1 MPVDRVTDLL
11 DPNALLGV
19 AQQALREGEWHVARQ
34 AFERA
39 LSSSEQPEV
48 LEGLAS
54 AAWWL
59 QDAACVLET
68 RERAYRAYRKRGDAR
83 SAARL
88 AIALAGDSL
97 NFRGEP
103 AVAQGWQ
110 QRARELLVD
119 CDLVPE
125 QGWLELAE
133 GDFALSVQSDP
144 QAAAARADA
153 AWQIGQSLRI
163 EDIRVQAHALSG
175 AALVVEG
182 RIHEGM
188 LRLDGAVTSA
198 LAGDVEDPVAI
209 GYSCCYMLQS
219 CERARDFERASQ
231 WCERVRMFSE
241 RSRFDALLAICRTHR
256 ASLWIGSGQWQ
267 EAEAELD
274 AAAHVL
280 ASSRPGL
287 LGEALLRLAGLRRR
301 QGRLEE
307 AGDLLQQLSG
317 DPAAL
322 QEQAALAFDR
332 GDARTAVA
340 LAERLLRRIPERNQT
355 DRLSVL
361 ELLARAH
368 LELGDGVAAEK
379 AITTCRTLTSGSV
392 RALEAA
398 LRSCEG
404 LLARLRGDAATARRA
419 LEDAVDELGRCGD
432 PFELARARLELGREL
447 YSGGQRAL
455 GLDEARA
462 AVRSFETLGARRELE
477 RALAWLAQ
485 QTPSLPEEKPSLA
498 PGPAWQTSEGTAE
511 AHGGL
516 SQREREVLRLVA
528 RGLSN
533 RSIAG
538 ELGVSEFTIKRH
550 VQNLLTKLGL
560 PTRAAAASYAVRAGL
575 A

>member
-1 MPVDRVTDLL
+1 MPVAPVSDLL
-11 DPNALLGV
+11 DPDALLCAG
-19 AQQALREGEWHVARQ
+19 QQALREGEWGVARQ

-39 LSSSEQPEV
+39 LSNSQQPEA
-48 LEGLAS
+48 LEGLAH

-59 QDAACVLET
+59 QDAACVVET
-68 RERAYRAYRKRGDAR
+68 REQAYRAYRKRGDAR

-88 AIALAGDSL
+88 AIALAGDYL

-110 QRARELLVD
+110 QRARDLLAD

-125 QGWLELAE
+125 RGWLELAE
-133 GDFALSVQSDP
+133 GDFALSVRGDP
-144 QAAAARADA
+144 EAAAHSAESAL
-153 AWQIGQSLRI
+153 QIGQSLRV

-175 AALVVEG
+175 AALVIEG

-188 LRLDGAVTSA
+188 SRLDGAVTSA

-209 GYSCCYMLQS
+209 GYACCYMMQS

-231 WCERVRMFSE
+231 WCERVRAFSE
-241 RSRFDALLAICRTHR
+241 RIRFDALLAICRTHR

-267 EAEAELD
+267 QAEAELH
-274 AAAHVL
+274 AAGQVL
-280 ASSRPGL
+280 ATSRPGL

-307 AGDLLQQLSG
+307 AADLLQQFSG

-322 QEQAALAFDR
+322 HEQALLALAR

-368 LELGDGVAAEK
+368 LELGDGAAAER
-379 AITTCRTLTSGSV
+379 AITACRTLTSGSV
-392 RALEAA
+392 RVLEAA
-398 LRSCEG
+398 LLVCEG
-404 LLARLRGDAATARRA
+404 LLARLRGDTAAARRA
-419 LEDAVDELGRCGD
+419 LEDAVDELGRRGD

-447 YSGGQRAL
+447 CAGGQRAL
-455 GLDEARA
+455 GQDEARA
-462 AVRSFETLGARRELE
+462 AVRSFEALGARHELE

-485 QTPSLPEEKPSLA
+485 QTSSSAAEAPSLGPVPAHAPSDGA
-498 PGPAWQTSEGTAE
+498 ARECGR
-511 AHGGL
+511 L
-516 SQREREVLRLVA
+516 SPREREVLRLIA
-528 RGLSN
+528 HGLSN
-533 RSIAG
+533 RSIAR

-550 VQNLLTKLGL
+550 VQNLLNKLGF
-560 PTRAAAASYAVRAGL
+560 PTRAAAASYAVRVGL

>member
-1 MPVDRVTDLL
+1 MPVDQVTDPL
-11 DPNALLGV
+11 DPEALLRT
-19 AQQALREGEWHVARQ
+19 AREALREGDWRAARQ

-39 LSSSEQPEV
+39 LSSSEEPEA

-88 AIALAGDSL
+88 AIALAGDFL

-110 QRARELLVD
+110 QRARELLSE
-119 CDLVPE
+119 CELVPE
-125 QGWLELAE
+125 RGWLELAA
-133 GDFALSVQSDP
+133 GDFALSVQGDP
-144 QAAAARADA
+144 RAAASSADSAR
-153 AWQIGQSLRI
+153 QISQSLHA
-163 EDIRVQAHALSG
+163 EDIRVQAQALSG

-188 LRLDGAVTSA
+188 SQLDGAVTSA

-219 CERARDFERASQ
+219 CERARDFERAGQ
-231 WCERVRMFSE
+231 WCERVRVFSE

-256 ASLWIGSGQWQ
+256 ASLWIGSGRWQ
-267 EAEAELD
+267 EAEGELQ
-274 AAAHVL
+274 AAAQLL
-280 ASSRPGL
+280 AASRPAL

-307 AGDLLQQLSG
+307 AAELLQQLSG

-322 QEQAALAFDR
+322 LEQALLAFDR
-332 GDARTAVA
+332 GDARAAVA

-361 ELLARAH
+361 ELLVRAH
-368 LELGDGVAAEK
+368 LELGDGAAAE
-379 AITTCRTLTSGSV
+379 AALTTWRTLTRGPV

-398 LRSCEG
+398 LWRCEG
-404 LLARLRGDAATARRA
+404 LLARWRGDALTARRA

-447 YSGGQRAL
+447 YASGQGAL
-455 GLDEARA
+455 GLGEVQA
-462 AVRSFETLGARRELE
+462 AVRSFEALGARRELE
-477 RALAWLAQ
+477 RALDWLAR
-485 QTPSLPEEKPSLA
+485 
-498 PGPAWQTSEGTAE
+498 QTSGLAQEQPGSGPEVTRQSPDDAADE
-511 AHGGL
+511 CGL
-516 SQREREVLRLVA
+516 SPREREVLRLVA

-533 RSIAG
+533 RSIAH

-550 VQNLLTKLGL
+550 VQNLLTKLDL
-560 PTRAAAASYAVRAGL
+560 PTRAAAASYAVRVGL